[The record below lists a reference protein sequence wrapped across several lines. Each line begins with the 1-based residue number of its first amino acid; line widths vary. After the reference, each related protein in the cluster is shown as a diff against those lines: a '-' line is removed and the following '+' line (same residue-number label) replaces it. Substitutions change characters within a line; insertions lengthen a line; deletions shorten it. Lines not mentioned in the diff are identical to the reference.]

1 MRTTFLIFLVSV
13 VAILAAPTSSRGAEF
28 TKSELEDLKKG
39 EIIVKYREKL
49 EGTDLR
55 IVEATGVVDAP
66 RDRVWKVIGDY
77 ENYEEFMP
85 QVCESEVRKK
95 EGNTTWQYQK
105 LSIPWPLPG
114 NGTWY
119 LIRLRHQPEKY
130 FVQWEMEEGNI
141 DTNYGS
147 WKLEPFGEKG
157 DKTLAIYSLVVDPGY
172 KLPAFVVDFATKTT
186 VPKIIEAVRKRV
198 PDPKYD

>member
-1 MRTTFLIFLVSV
+1 MQKALLIF
-13 VAILAAPTSSRGAEF
+13 VAGAIAIFAALSSHGRDL
-28 TKSELEDLKKG
+28 TKEQLKELKNG

-55 IVEATGVVDAP
+55 IVEATGVIDAP
-66 RDRVWKVIGDY
+66 PDRVWKVIGDY
-77 ENYEEFMP
+77 ENYKDFMP

-95 EGNTTWQYQK
+95 EGNATWQYQK
-105 LSIPWPLPG
+105 LHVPWPFPG
-114 NGTWY
+114 DGTWY
-119 LIRLRHQPEKY
+119 LIRLEHHPEKY
-130 FVQWEMEEGNI
+130 FVQWEMEDGNI
-141 DTNYGS
+141 KINHGS

-186 VPKIIEAVRKRV
+186 VPNIIEAVRKRV
-198 PDPKYD
+198 PHPKYD